1 MKNYRM
7 IFLSLLV
14 LLPSSSFSIYQYI
27 DTRITNGNATPFE
40 VEFAALALRS
50 RALKYQVDNVEV
62 GSPQWLTAINSLA
75 RKDIDSAY
83 MLSQFYRFNNKD
95 LYYYWLNVAAGGIHV
110 RALSEL
116 ATDYYHK
123 GEYRQVLKILNDY
136 KKPDDV
142 LKSIYFKSL
151 LALGETKNIQDILQ
165 SISDKHLREDLSAA
179 LFKYQVFPTKT
190 KLDLIVPK
198 IKDKRYPETK
208 PSIGPQCQK
217 NITLVATNFED
228 LVSLDKTK
236 VRLSAHPLSQYLC
249 VGDVVYRSLP
259 SLACTDEAN
268 RPIMC
273 DESRWREYEGK
284 IDSDYLGILL
294 PKGGANTHYGIIY
307 FDREDSFQVI
317 THELSHLL
325 GFVDEYQLSDSHT
338 ACQYPLGA
346 KGLNISL
353 LSVAFPKPINESYG
367 SPKQLELRSSIISQ
381 LAWGDSID
389 EKTPIMKNVGD
400 MWVLGT
406 PSAYQK
412 SIGLFPSETCQL
424 DMVKSF
430 KPMDRL
436 TSLRHTDVATP
447 KAYYSIL
454 ESSRY
459 DFSMPSYHYNVA
471 LSLFRAGNE
480 QEAKKWLE
488 LALSVSSMNSR
499 FEHL

>member
-1 MKNYRM
+1 MKSYRI

-14 LLPSSSFSIYQYI
+14 LLPSSSFSIYKYI
-27 DTRITNGNATPFE
+27 DKRISDGIASTYE
-40 VEFAALALRS
+40 VDLAALASRS
-50 RALKYQVDNVEV
+50 IALKYQVENTEV

-95 LYYYWLNVAAGGIHV
+95 SYYYWLNVAAEGQHA

-116 ATDYYHK
+116 AANYYHK
-123 GEYRQVLKILNDY
+123 GEYRQVLKILNGH
-136 KKPDDV
+136 KKSDDV
-142 LKSIYFKSL
+142 IKSIYLKSL
-151 LALGETKNIQDILQ
+151 LALGQTKNIQDILQ
-165 SISDKHLREDLSAA
+165 SISDKHLKEELSDA
-179 LFKYQVFPTKT
+179 LFKYQVFPTKRRLELILPNIKENKYLAT
-190 KLDLIVPK
+190 K
-198 IKDKRYPETK
+198 T
-208 PSIGPQCQK
+208 STGQQCYK

-228 LVSLDKTK
+228 LVYLDKTK

-249 VGDVVYRSLP
+249 VDDVVYRKLP
-259 SLACTDEAN
+259 SLACTDEKN
-268 RPIMC
+268 SPIMC
-273 DESRWREYEGK
+273 DESRWREYEGN
-284 IDSDYLGILL
+284 IGTDYLGVLL

-307 FDREDSFQVI
+307 FDRQDTFQVI

-325 GFVDEYQLSDSHT
+325 GFVDEYQLSDSHN

-353 LSVAFPKPINESYG
+353 LSTFFPKPINESYG
-367 SPKQLELRSSIISQ
+367 SPKQLELRRSIISQ
-381 LAWGDSID
+381 LAWGDIID
-389 EKTPIMKNVGD
+389 EETPIMKNVGNK
-400 MWVLGT
+400 WVLGT

-424 DMVKSF
+424 DAVSSF
-430 KPMDRL
+430 KPTNRL

-454 ESSRY
+454 ESSRH

-471 LSLFRAGNE
+471 LSLFRAGNK
-480 QEAKKWLE
+480 QEAQKWLG

>member
-1 MKNYRM
+1 MKSYKV

-14 LLPSSSFSIYQYI
+14 LLPSSSFSIYKYI
-27 DTRITNGNATPFE
+27 DNRISNGIASTFE
-40 VEFAALALRS
+40 VELAALASRS
-50 RALKYQVDNVEV
+50 IALKYQVENTEI

-83 MLSQFYRFNNKD
+83 ILSQFYRFNNKD
-95 LYYYWLNVAAGGIHV
+95 LYGYWLNVAAEGKHA

-116 ATDYYHK
+116 ATNYYRT
-123 GEYRQVLKILNDY
+123 GEYRQVSKIFNDY
-136 KKPDDV
+136 EKPDDV
-142 LKSIYFKSL
+142 IKSIYLKSL
-151 LALGETKNIQDILQ
+151 LALGQTKNIQDILQ
-165 SISDKHLREDLSAA
+165 SISDKYLKEELSAA
-179 LFKYQVFPTKT
+179 LFKYQVFPTKRN
-190 KLDLIVPK
+190 LILPS
-198 IKDKRYPETK
+198 IKDNKYPAIK
-208 PSIGPQCQK
+208 PYIGPQCQK
-217 NITLVATNFED
+217 SITLIATTFED

-236 VRLSAHPLSQYLC
+236 VRLSTHPLSQYLC

-259 SLACTDEAN
+259 SLACTDKAN
-268 RPIMC
+268 SPIMC
-273 DESRWREYEGK
+273 DESRWREYEDK

-307 FDREDSFQVI
+307 FDRQDSFQVI

-367 SPKQLELRSSIISQ
+367 SPKQLELRRSIISQ
-381 LAWGDSID
+381 LAWGGGID
-389 EKTPIMKNVGD
+389 EETPIMKNVGNK
-400 MWVLGT
+400 WVLGT
-406 PSAYQK
+406 PSAYK
-412 SIGLFPSETCQL
+412 NNIGLFPSETCQL

-430 KPMDRL
+430 KPMARL

-454 ESSRY
+454 ESSGQ

-471 LSLFRAGNE
+471 LSLFRDGNE

-488 LALSVSSMNSR
+488 QALSVSSMNSR